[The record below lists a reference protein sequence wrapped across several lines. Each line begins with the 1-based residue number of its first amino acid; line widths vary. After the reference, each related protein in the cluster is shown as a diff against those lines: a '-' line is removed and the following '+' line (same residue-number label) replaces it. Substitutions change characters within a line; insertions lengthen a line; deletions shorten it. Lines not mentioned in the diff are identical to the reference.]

1 MSPRSG
7 LAVSELHP
15 RTSLWS
21 VVALPELHPRPAPR
35 SILAVFDRQAIT
47 DHIDAADR
55 IEPTLANVP
64 IDRAD
69 ANDPI
74 DPTESAEPVEPMD
87 RTEFFD
93 QRLSTEFSDPI
104 DQRDPRLSRMRPS
117 WRTCRLAGV
126 ARDEG
131 RKLIASNKK
140 A

>member
-1 MSPRSG
+1 V
-7 LAVSELHP
+7 L
-15 RTSLWS
+15 
-21 VVALPELHPRPAPR
+21 ALPELHAGTSLS
-35 SILAVFDRQAIT
+35 SILAVFDRQART

-55 IEPTLANVP
+55 TDPTLANDP

-74 DPTESAEPVEPMD
+74 DPTESAEPVDPMD

-117 WRTCRLAGV
+117 WRTCRLAAWHGT
-126 ARDEG
+126 RD
-131 RKLIASNKK
+131 AS
-140 A
+140 